1 MIMYNTLVGTSAGTA
16 LILVPRYWAAVRGER
31 VALRLVRDRVGI
43 DSGGWAAA
51 FGVLGLLLTG
61 LAGAETITHPL
72 AEAKPYIDTIFG
84 EPALLL
90 GVLLLGAAWR
100 IAQRGQPPVDGDRLD
115 AMLVPA
121 GIIVA
126 VLGLVLASCTLAI
139 LRFDVIAAA
148 PAEEPISGL
157 LHQYPAVENSFFAAI
172 LYGPAALGCLLFSAA
187 ASGHRRAWLTLYWAW
202 TISGAGFVL
211 FSAMNFYTH
220 TGLVMNVTNGTG
232 YRW

>member
-1 MIMYNTLVGTSAGTA
+1 MIMYNTLIGASAGTA

-31 VALRLVRDRVGI
+31 VPLRLLRDPVDI
-43 DSGGWAAA
+43 DTSGWAAA

-61 LAGAETITHPL
+61 LGGAETITHPL

-100 IAQRGQPPVDGDRLD
+100 IAQHGQPPVDGERLD
-115 AMLVPA
+115 AMLAPA
-121 GIIVA
+121 GFIVA
-126 VLGLVLASCTLAI
+126 VLGLVLTCCTLAI

-157 LHQYPAVENSFFAAI
+157 LHHYPAVENTFFAAV
-172 LYGPAALGCLLFSAA
+172 LYGPAAIGCLLFPA
-187 ASGHRRAWLTLYWAW
+187 ASAGHRRAWLTLYWAW

-220 TGLVMNVTNGTG
+220 TGLVMNVTGGTS